1 MALSV
6 EETKLR
12 LICDVRPLNKR
23 RKKVNFSM
31 DTVARV
37 ANVASQGCYMTS
49 LYGSSAFHRIL
60 LRPSSWP
67 LLASR
72 TAALITAG
80 AFAFW
85 LQFESMVPPYPQ
97 RGERSLPL
105 LQRDPGVSLRR
116 RLVVV

>member
-12 LICDVRPLNKR
+12 LIYDVRALNKR
-23 RKKVNFSM
+23 WKKVHFSM

-67 LLASR
+67 LFGFSYGGIDYCWCVCLLAS
-72 TAALITAG
+72 
-80 AFAFW
+80 
-85 LQFESMVPPYPQ
+85 V
-97 RGERSLPL
+97 
-105 LQRDPGVSLRR
+105 
-116 RLVVV
+116 